1 MINFCNAVAFV
12 GVKHVIGGCKREI
25 IQPYIL
31 PHSRHSV
38 CTVSKRAACNW
49 PQTCGSVCRGYKQR
63 TTAFLVP
70 KVYLPDRTASL
81 SVLYGTVVCSVRYC
95 AVLHL
100 LHVVLYCTVL
110 SCPVLYCTVPFT
122 VLYLL
127 YCAVLYCTV
136 LCCAVLYC
144 AVLCCTVLYC
154 AVLYCAV
161 LCCTVRTVPFTVLY
175 PLLYCAVLCCTV
187 MCCTVLYCTVT
198 VLSSLLYVLP

>member
-49 PQTCGSVCRGYKQR
+49 PQTCGSVCRVYKQR

-70 KVYLPDRTASL
+70 TLYLPDRTASF
-81 SVLYGTVVCSVRYC
+81 CSVRYC
-95 AVLHL
+95 TVLCGTAHVKCCRTVLHCTV
-100 LHVVLYCTVL
+100 LHCTVLHCTVLYCTL
-110 SCPVLYCTVPFT
+110 HCTV
-122 VLYLL
+122 LCCALL

-136 LCCAVLYC
+136 LY
-144 AVLCCTVLYC
+144 Y
-154 AVLYCAV
+154 
-161 LCCTVRTVPFTVLY
+161 TVPFTVSFTVLY
-175 PLLYCAVLCCTV
+175 PLLY
-187 MCCTVLYCTVT
+187 
-198 VLSSLLYVLP
+198 VLP